1 MCPAHL
7 VTIQFL
13 ASYTVLCTLLQS
25 QTFTLVVQKYK
36 FLNEGEKIYIY
47 TFLL

>member
-13 ASYTVLCTLLQS
+13 ASYAVFCTLLQS

-36 FLNEGEKIYIY
+36 FLNGGEKIYLY